1 MYVLQYLLM
10 PIIARNF
17 MLAKLLGNSLYLA
30 GWGYYFVIT
39 FLGYNSELLIHEKV
53 NVQMSQK

>member
-1 MYVLQYLLM
+1 M